1 MEKELHRAAVRGSV
15 DALLELLSEDP
26 QILNRT
32 APSLSDTP
40 LHVASLL
47 GHSAFAKELLSR
59 NPELAAEL
67 DSRGS
72 SPLHLAAAKGS
83 VEIVKNLVRV
93 NPDLGLVLDRDGF
106 TPLHLG
112 VIKGRAAVVAEL
124 ARVRPA
130 ATRVLTHGGE
140 GGLHLCVKHHR
151 LEVLK
156 FLMDCIGR
164 DDEFVN
170 WRDGDGNTVLHVAVA
185 KKQLE
190 VIKYLL
196 ANTKIDVNAQNA
208 IGFTALDVLSHS
220 TRDLRDL
227 EIKQSLQKAAAP
239 RTNRAQSVA
248 FEPEMDSVRVSN
260 SISMHPQMS
269 KKMSVKEIVKKKD
282 IDWLGRKRSSLMVVS
297 SLIATVAFQAAL
309 SPPGGVWQD
318 DYLVYSNGTAVERPH
333 DAGQSVMAITEPVQY
348 GQFMIFN
355 TIAFLASLSIIL
367 LLVSGL
373 PMRRKRWMWF
383 QMVIMWIAI
392 TALSGTYF
400 IGLIFM
406 TPDRNQ
412 GSYLYYVTQISVLI
426 WLALMGLVFI
436 GNVIRLVIWLLRK
449 YGYME
454 EKETDDSL
462 YVDYDDNDEI

>member
-32 APSLSDTP
+32 VPSLSDMP

-47 GHSAFAKELLSR
+47 GHSAFAEELLSR

-93 NPDLGLVLDRDGF
+93 NPDLGFVLDRDGF

-124 ARVRPA
+124 AQVRPA
-130 ATRVLTHGGE
+130 ATRVLTQGGE
-140 GGLHLCVKHHR
+140 SGLHLCVKHHR

-156 FLMDCIGR
+156 VLVESIGR

-196 ANTKIDVNAQNA
+196 TNTKIDVNAQNA
-208 IGFTALDVLSHS
+208 IGFTALDVLTHS

-239 RTNRAQSVA
+239 RTNRARSIA

-260 SISMHPQMS
+260 SISMQPLMS
-269 KKMSVKEIVKKKD
+269 KKMS
-282 IDWLGRKRSSLMVVS
+282 
-297 SLIATVAFQAAL
+297 
-309 SPPGGVWQD
+309 
-318 DYLVYSNGTAVERPH
+318 
-333 DAGQSVMAITEPVQY
+333 
-348 GQFMIFN
+348 
-355 TIAFLASLSIIL
+355 
-367 LLVSGL
+367 
-373 PMRRKRWMWF
+373 
-383 QMVIMWIAI
+383 MVIMWIAI

-400 IGLIFM
+400 VGLIFM
-406 TPDRNQ
+406 TPDRNR

-426 WLALMGLVFI
+426 WLGLMGLVFI
-436 GNVIRLVIWLLRK
+436 GNLIRVIIWLLRM